1 MNKTERPA
9 DELLTDA
16 ANALEEA
23 YYLLNDA
30 ADAQDFDRYMR
41 QSVRIVRRIVSNAHV
56 SVCDLLKEMEGH
68 E

>member
-9 DELLTDA
+9 DELLIDA
-16 ANALEEA
+16 AKALEEA
-23 YYLLNDA
+23 YCLLNDA

-41 QSVRIVRRIVSNAHV
+41 QSVRILRRIISNVHASVS
-56 SVCDLLKEMEGH
+56 DLLEEMEDH

>member
-9 DELLTDA
+9 DELLTGA
-16 ANALEEA
+16 AKALEEA

-41 QSVRIVRRIVSNAHV
+41 QSIRIVRRIVSNARI
-56 SVCDLLKEMEGH
+56 SVCDILKEMEDN

>member
-9 DELLTDA
+9 GELLIDA
-16 ANALEEA
+16 AKALEEA

-56 SVCDLLKEMEGH
+56 SVCDLLKDMEGY